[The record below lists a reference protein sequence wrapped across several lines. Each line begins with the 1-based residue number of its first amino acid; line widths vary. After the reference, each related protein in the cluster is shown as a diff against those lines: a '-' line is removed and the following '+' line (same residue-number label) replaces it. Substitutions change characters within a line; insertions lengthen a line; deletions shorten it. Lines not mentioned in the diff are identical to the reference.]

1 MESFYSA
8 SSFILNYNPISLGL
22 YSASYIISS
31 LTYSTTYTEKEKTRY
46 IKEYNLI
53 RKFDLE
59 DIKKYNLIIIDM
71 DGVLRTGLK
80 KIGLSD
86 IVIKKLN
93 ENGIPYIILT
103 NDCMKNPK
111 TIKHDLK
118 LMGINI
124 GNKNHV
130 ISASLLIKNKLMNLL
145 NMDDEFKSVKKGGN
159 ASGKSKKRVG
169 IVSSHELYSYVKSKI
184 QLKHKQTKFYNI
196 NDNFIPSD
204 LDYIVVGALDN
215 DDNIDKNLLKT
226 FQWLYNNPNAK
237 LIIGCPDTQGV
248 ENMDK
253 LIRFSPVKILQE
265 IESRV
270 KKNHQTFN
278 WKTLKNI
285 VDIGDEKIDFSKYK
299 IKNEQIII
307 GKPYLDSM
315 KEILDHYKVEHMGES
330 YRAGPDFDSVLIPDN
345 RDRILMIG
353 DNLDTDMQL
362 ANKLQCDKALVMSGV
377 TSYSDL
383 INICRYDGKKKKTI
397 DDINYIVPDISYIM
411 I

>member
-8 SSFILNYNPISLGL
+8 SSFILNYNPISIGF

-31 LTYSTTYTEKEKTRY
+31 LTYSSTYSEKEKNRY

-59 DIKKYNLIIIDM
+59 DIKKYNLIMIDM

-80 KIGLSD
+80 KIGLAD

-93 ENGIPYIILT
+93 ETNVPYVILT

-118 LMGINI
+118 IMGINI
-124 GNKNHV
+124 GNKNHI
-130 ISASLLIKNKLMNLL
+130 ISASLLVKNKLMNLL
-145 NMDDEFKSVKKGGN
+145 NAADEYKSTAKGGKV
-159 ASGKSKKRVG
+159 SGGSKKKVG
-169 IVSSHELYSYVKSKI
+169 IVSSHELHNYVKSKI
-184 QLKHKQTKFYNI
+184 QIKHKNTKFYNI
-196 NDNFIPSD
+196 SENIIPNN
-204 LDYIVVGALDN
+204 LDYIIVGALDN
-215 DDNIDKNLLKT
+215 NDDIDKNLLKT
-226 FQWLYNNPNAK
+226 FQWLYNNPKAK
-237 LIIGCPDTQGV
+237 LIIACPDTTGV
-248 ENMDK
+248 ENKEK
-253 LIRFSPVKILQE
+253 LLRYSPVKILKE

-270 KKNHQTFN
+270 KNNHQTFN

-285 VDIGDEKIDFSKYK
+285 VKIEDDKVNFSKYK
-299 IKNEQIII
+299 IENEQIII

-330 YRAGPDFDSVLIPDN
+330 VRAGPNYDSLLIPDN
-345 RDRILMIG
+345 TGRILMIG
-353 DNLDTDMQL
+353 DNLDTDIKFG
-362 ANKLQCDKALVMSGV
+362 NKLRCDTALVMSGV
-377 TSYSDL
+377 TSYDDL
-383 INICRYDGKKKKTI
+383 INISKYDKERKEI
-397 DDINYIVPDISYIM
+397 VDEINYVIPDISYIM